1 MVKAVEKQPLVAVIG
16 ASGSGKS
23 SVVLA
28 GLFPELRQNGSWLI
42 GSFRPQSQ
50 PLYTLAFAL
59 VRLLKPEQDQTQQ
72 PRCAANLLKDLNE
85 GKLTLPQ
92 VVASVLELYPGK
104 RLLLVIDQFE
114 ELYTLCRDT
123 PERERF
129 VDALLAVIESEAHK
143 LTVVLTLR
151 ADFYSYALN
160 YPPFGEALEK
170 YPHLP
175 LRAMNQEEMQ
185 AAIELPA
192 EENWAKLEAGLTQ
205 RILDDVKQEPGN
217 LPLLEFALTELWK
230 KQSRE
235 QLTHQAYTE
244 IGGVARALA
253 NHADKVY
260 GKLSEAEQKQVKRIF
275 VQLVRPGE
283 GTKDTRR
290 VATRGD
296 VGNWD
301 LATRLADARLVVTGR
316 DEQTGEETV
325 EVVHESLI
333 REWKTLGR
341 WMEDDRSFRIWQ
353 DRLEGL
359 RRQWEQNSKD
369 DGSLLRGMPLV
380 EAASWQEKRLPE
392 LSKQQRIFIERSF
405 KLRDHEK
412 KERESQQQRTI
423 IMRTTAFS
431 FGIVALTLMVL
442 LNRLSIMK
450 AFVTLNKKNLAYSTV
465 LVNFYL
471 PGVDLS
477 EANLFKADLT
487 QADLTE
493 ANLSGANLQ
502 EATLVKTYMPRAHFQ
517 YAETNLFKADLTQ
530 ANLTEANLSGA
541 NLREATLVKTYM
553 PRVHF
558 QNANLSQAN
567 LSQADLTEGDLSR
580 ANLKGTRFVKT
591 YMPQTSLQD
600 ADLSGA
606 DFQGAYGLNTQQVKR
621 AKNWHKAK
629 YDEDFRKQLGL
640 TGSKEA
646 KK

>member
-1 MVKAVEKQPLVAVIG
+1 
-16 ASGSGKS
+16 
-23 SVVLA
+23 
-28 GLFPELRQNGSWLI
+28 
-42 GSFRPQSQ
+42 
-50 PLYTLAFAL
+50 
-59 VRLLKPEQDQTQQ
+59 
-72 PRCAANLLKDLNE
+72 
-85 GKLTLPQ
+85 
-92 VVASVLELYPGK
+92 
-104 RLLLVIDQFE
+104 
-114 ELYTLCRDT
+114 
-123 PERERF
+123 
-129 VDALLAVIESEAHK
+129 
-143 LTVVLTLR
+143 
-151 ADFYSYALN
+151 
-160 YPPFGEALEK
+160 
-170 YPHLP
+170 
-175 LRAMNQEEMQ
+175 
-185 AAIELPA
+185 
-192 EENWAKLEAGLTQ
+192 
-205 RILDDVKQEPGN
+205 
-217 LPLLEFALTELWK
+217 
-230 KQSRE
+230 
-235 QLTHQAYTE
+235 
-244 IGGVARALA
+244 
-253 NHADKVY
+253 
-260 GKLSEAEQKQVKRIF
+260 
-275 VQLVRPGE
+275 
-283 GTKDTRR
+283 
-290 VATRGD
+290 
-296 VGNWD
+296 
-301 LATRLADARLVVTGR
+301 
-316 DEQTGEETV
+316 
-325 EVVHESLI
+325 
-333 REWKTLGR
+333 
-341 WMEDDRSFRIWQ
+341 MEDDRSFRIWQ

-412 KERESQQQRTI
+412 KERENQQQRTI

-502 EATLVKTYMPRAHFQ
+502 EATFVKTYMPRAHFQ

-621 AKNWHKAK
+621 AKNWQEAK